1 MKEYFVKEDLLMS
14 INSLFE
20 IVWTMLKA
28 MFTGSGYFMILS
40 VGLCAVMDAAIVTL
54 AVLLIRKNFKR

>member
-1 MKEYFVKEDLLMS
+1 MS
-14 INSLFE
+14 VNSLFE